1 MPKLSIKSK
10 FAIRTIVIIRA
21 WPSFGG
27 WNYVKRPNVTSRTA
41 IFGAANDKGDEN
53 EKLVELFKNR
63 AELKKEFAELRKEQ
77 NRLQQRVKEQQG
89 ATARITQKL
98 EHLEGLLIDPEW
110 VHTVVVFYQLRA
122 LNRRC
127 QRKLAK
133 FAEQLKQQRER
144 RRQDN
149 QLVDWREELERGS
162 AALQQRIGEHRMQV
176 QLLEDRL
183 EAERQRLESMSG
195 FAKVL
200 KGRGASGDVDELET
214 QLAMAQQAEQELLSE
229 LDEVQHREPPDT
241 AGLGTADKRSI
252 NFMIMAFAQQL
263 YLQFKDDRLVSLVK
277 ESGDKSVGAINYGG
291 KDDCDTLLALIV
303 KQCDSMEKITD
314 FADVLQRRTGLIAE
328 HAVFKDDDDV
338 VPIAGTVAT
347 VFAIDTNGTIREK
360 DVNLLGENY
369 WGLSNVLS
377 R

>member
-1 MPKLSIKSK
+1 
-10 FAIRTIVIIRA
+10 
-21 WPSFGG
+21 
-27 WNYVKRPNVTSRTA
+27 VTSRTA
-41 IFGAANDKGDEN
+41 IFGVANEKGDES

-77 NRLQQRVKEQQG
+77 LRLQQRVKEQQG

-98 EHLEGLLIDPEW
+98 EHLESLLVDPEW

-144 RRQDN
+144 RRQDS
-149 QLVDWREELERGS
+149 QLVGWQEELERG
-162 AALQQRIGEHRMQV
+162 ATTLQKQIGEHRLQV

-183 EAERQRLESMSG
+183 QAERYRLESMSG

-200 KGRGASGDVDELET
+200 KGRAVSG
-214 QLAMAQQAEQELLSE
+214 E
-229 LDEVQHREPPDT
+229 LDELSEQLADAEQTEQDLLQKLDGIQNRRPPDT
-241 AGLGTADKRSI
+241 EGLGVADKRSI

-263 YLQFKDDRLVSLVK
+263 YLQFRDNRLVALVK

-291 KDDCDTLLALIV
+291 KDDCDRLLALIV

-314 FADVLQRRTGLIAE
+314 FADVLQRRSGLIAE
-328 HAVFKDDDDV
+328 HAVFKNDDDV

-347 VFAIDTNGTIREK
+347 VFAIDVNGVIREK

-369 WGLSNVLS
+369 WGLSDVLS